1 MTTDLIVISHLRWDF
16 VWQRPQH
23 LLSRI
28 AKHRRVLF
36 VEEPM
41 TTLEAS
47 EPFIEAREVAPNVTT
62 IRMFQPAD
70 RHYWIGHG
78 DPKTALT
85 YTRLLNHYLTKQ
97 VVRNP
102 VLWLYTPMGMEFADN
117 IRHQLLIYDVMD
129 ELSAFK
135 GASHLL
141 REREMAILREAD
153 IVFTGGASLYES
165 KRLFNDNTYL
175 FPSGV
180 EIEHFAQAA
189 KPEDLELPSDIAS
202 ISHPILGYYGV
213 IDERMDLNLIDYIAH
228 AHPEWQLVLIGPIV
242 KIEPTEL
249 PQAPNIHYP
258 GMKNYQEL
266 PAYLAQFDVALI
278 PFAINEATHFL
289 SPTKTLEYMAAH
301 KPIVSTPIHDV
312 EVIYGSIVKIGHT
325 CEEFVAH
332 VEAALREDHGEK
344 RMVEDA
350 ILAKHTWDSIAHQ
363 MEQIIEGQLVA
374 IR

>member
-1 MTTDLIVISHLRWDF
+1 MTEDLIVISHLRWDF

-70 RHYWIGHG
+70 HHHWIGHG
-78 DPKTALT
+78 DPTTALT
-85 YTRLLNHYLTKQ
+85 YTRLFNHYLTKH

-102 VLWLYTPMGMEFADN
+102 ALWLYTPMGMEFADN

-129 ELSAFK
+129 ELSTFK

-141 REREMAILREAD
+141 REREAAILREAD
-153 IVFTGGASLYES
+153 IVFTGGASLYEA
-165 KRLFNDNTYL
+165 KCQFNENTYL

-189 KPEDLELPSDIAS
+189 SPQLLELPADIAS
-202 ISHPILGYYGV
+202 IPHPTLGYYGV
-213 IDERMDLNLIDYIAH
+213 IDERMDLNLIAH
-228 AHPEWQLVLIGPIV
+228 MASAHPEWYMVLIGPVV
-242 KIEPTEL
+242 KIDAADL
-249 PQAPNIHYP
+249 PQAPNIYYL
-258 GMKNYQEL
+258 GMKTYQEL
-266 PAYLAQFDVALI
+266 PSYLARFDVALI
-278 PFAINEATHFL
+278 PFAVNEATRFL

-350 ILAKHTWDSIAHQ
+350 ILAKHTWDSIADQ